1 MLFSHAMQK
10 EKTDGLKAYLNTP
23 KNIVVTNHVNPD
35 GDAMG
40 SALAM
45 MFLLQKMGHSVN
57 VIVPNDYPRFL
68 KWLPGSDEVIIFD
81 YKEKK
86 SKELIAAAD
95 LVIVLDY
102 NALHRSSGLEKVF
115 KKYAGKFLMID
126 HHQQPEDFADWMIS
140 DVSKCSTAQMV
151 FDFAAFLGKTE
162 LLDLDIATNLY
173 TGIVTDTG
181 SFRFSST
188 TADVHRIVAQLLDL
202 GVKPN
207 VVYNQ
212 VFDSNG
218 VSRLKLLGSMLENME
233 VYQDKKAVVLFL
245 SEENQIAYNYKKGD
259 SEGFVNYGLSIS
271 GIEFSIFFREEKGD
285 VKISLRSKGDLD
297 VNVLARKYFNGG
309 GHKNAAGG
317 LLNISLSEAKEFAK
331 KVILEL

>member
-1 MLFSHAMQK
+1 MLFSQAMQK
-10 EKTDGLKAYLNTP
+10 EKTDGIKAFLNTP

-45 MFLLQKMGHSVN
+45 QLVLQKMGHAVN
-57 VIVPNDYPRFL
+57 VIVPNDFPHFL
-68 KWLPGSDEVIIFD
+68 KWLPGSDEVIVFD

-102 NALHRSSGLEKVF
+102 NALHRSSGLEEVF
-115 KKYAGKFLMID
+115 KKYTGKFLMID
-126 HHQQPEDFADWMIS
+126 HHQQPEDFADWIIS
-140 DVSKCSTAQMV
+140 DTSKCSTAQMV
-151 FDFAAFLGKTE
+151 FDFIEFLEKTE
-162 LLDLDIATNLY
+162 FLDREIATNIY

-188 TADVHRIVAQLLDL
+188 TAAVHRIVAKLLDL
-202 GVKPN
+202 GVKPD
-207 VVYNQ
+207 VVYNN

-218 VSRLKLLGSMLENME
+218 VSRLKLLGSVLENME
-233 VYQDKKAVVLFL
+233 VFPDKNAVILSL
-245 SEENQIAYNYKKGD
+245 SEENQKTHNYRKGD
-259 SEGFVNYGLSIS
+259 SEGFVNYGLSIA
-271 GIEFSIFFREEKGD
+271 GIQFSIFFREENGN

-297 VNVLARKYFNGG
+297 VNVLARKYFSGG

-317 LLNISLSEAKEFAK
+317 LLNISLSEAKALAK